1 MKTHRLL
8 LAILLVTPVACTL
21 STLGESGE
29 GGSGGKST
37 QGGASGGTT
46 SSGGRV
52 GSGGASATGG
62 STATGGSGSGGQS
75 STGGAT
81 GSGGSTATGGAT
93 GGTTVAQSG
102 GASGSGGRSR
112 SGGRTG
118 SGGTAAGG
126 STGSGGTVPGGSTG
140 SGGAAPGG
148 STGTRSG
155 DPVPS
160 SGCGKA
166 TSLKG
171 ESKNTIN
178 VTEAGAGNR
187 EYYLRLPDDYDQ
199 NHPYALWFA
208 IHCLNGSAENVA
220 HSEPDNRANYE
231 YFGMWKLANPAGG
244 KATTIFVAP
253 QGINAGWGQGA
264 KDLAFFRAM
273 MDKFESELCID
284 TSRIFASGFS
294 MGGSMSYAL
303 ACAMPEKM
311 RAIAMYSGG
320 NMSGCD
326 QSNRGPVPIFISHGT
341 EDGTCTWPNFGEP
354 QINDLAERNG
364 CQTEDLYNECH
375 PTSIMDPVCVDYQ
388 GCDSGYPARA
398 CIFKGPHIGSP
409 GTEGT
414 YGKNNTWVPQANWD
428 FFKQF
433 Y

>member
-1 MKTHRLL
+1 VR
-8 LAILLVTPVACTL
+8 
-21 STLGESGE
+21 
-29 GGSGGKST
+29 
-37 QGGASGGTT
+37 
-46 SSGGRV
+46 
-52 GSGGASATGG
+52 
-62 STATGGSGSGGQS
+62 
-75 STGGAT
+75 
-81 GSGGSTATGGAT
+81 
-93 GGTTVAQSG
+93 
-102 GASGSGGRSR
+102 
-112 SGGRTG
+112 
-118 SGGTAAGG
+118 
-126 STGSGGTVPGGSTG
+126 
-140 SGGAAPGG
+140 
-148 STGTRSG
+148 
-155 DPVPS
+155 S
-160 SGCGKA
+160 SGCGKP
-166 TSLKG
+166 TSLSG
-171 ESKNTIN
+171 EGRYTIN

-187 EYYLRLPDDYDQ
+187 EYIIRLPDDYDE

-208 IHCLNGSAENVA
+208 NHCMNGSAENVA

-244 KATTIFVAP
+244 EATTIFVAP
-253 QGINAGWGQGA
+253 EGINSGWGQGER
-264 KDLAFFRAM
+264 DLAFFRAM
-273 MDKFESELCID
+273 MEKFESELCID

-341 EDGTCTWPNFGEP
+341 EDTTCTWPNYGEP

-364 CQTEDLYNECH
+364 CQTEDLYAQCH
-375 PTSIMDPVCVDYQ
+375 PTSIMDPVCIDYQ
-388 GCDSGYPARA
+388 GCDEGYPARA

>member
-1 MKTHRLL
+1 MRRF
-8 LAILLVTPVACTL
+8 LAATFLVTVAAC
-21 STLGESGE
+21 SSNNS
-29 GGSGGKST
+29 GGSGANGSERT
-37 QGGASGGTT
+37 SSQGGASDDVPKAVGQSSVGG
-46 SSGGRV
+46 SSSAR
-52 GSGGASATGG
+52 GSSATGG
-62 STATGGSGSGGQS
+62 SSSVGQS
-75 STGGAT
+75 STRAATSSGGSKATGRATGGTTAAQSGGAT
-81 GSGGSTATGGAT
+81 NSGRRSRATT

-102 GASGSGGRSR
+102 DASGPAGAGF
-112 SGGRTG
+112 GGRTG
-118 SGGTAAGG
+118 SGGAAPVG
-126 STGSGGTVPGGSTG
+126 ST
-140 SGGAAPGG
+140 AP
-148 STGTRSG
+148 RSG

-160 SGCGKA
+160 SGCGKP

-178 VTEAGAGNR
+178 VNESGAGNR
-187 EYYLRLPDDYDQ
+187 DYYIRLPDDYDP

-231 YFGMWKLANPAGG
+231 YFGMWKLANPTGG

-273 MDKFESELCID
+273 MSKFESELCID

-326 QSNRGPVPIFISHGT
+326 QSKRGPVPIFIAHGT
-341 EDGTCTWPNFGEP
+341 EDGTCTWPGFGAP
-354 QINDLAERNG
+354 QIADLAKRNG
-364 CQTEDLYNECH
+364 CEAEDLAAECK
-375 PTSIMDPVCVDYQ
+375 PTSLMDPVCVDYK
-388 GCDSGYPARA
+388 GCDPGYPARA

-409 GTEGT
+409 GTQGT
-414 YGKNNTWVPQANWD
+414 YGKNDTWVPKANWD
-428 FFKQF
+428 FVKQF

>member
-1 MKTHRLL
+1 M
-8 LAILLVTPVACTL
+8 
-21 STLGESGE
+21 
-29 GGSGGKST
+29 
-37 QGGASGGTT
+37 
-46 SSGGRV
+46 
-52 GSGGASATGG
+52 
-62 STATGGSGSGGQS
+62 
-75 STGGAT
+75 
-81 GSGGSTATGGAT
+81 
-93 GGTTVAQSG
+93 
-102 GASGSGGRSR
+102 
-112 SGGRTG
+112 
-118 SGGTAAGG
+118 
-126 STGSGGTVPGGSTG
+126 G

-148 STGTRSG
+148 STGSGGAASGGSTGTGTG

-160 SGCGKA
+160 SGCGKS

-178 VTEAGAGNR
+178 VTESGAGNR
-187 EYYLRLPDDYDQ
+187 DYYIRLPDDYDPS
-199 NHPYALWFA
+199 HPYALWFA

-273 MDKFESELCID
+273 MTKFESELCID

-311 RAIAMYSGG
+311 RAIGMYSGG
-320 NMSGCD
+320 SMSGCD
-326 QSNRGPVPIFISHGT
+326 QSKRGPVSIFISHGT
-341 EDGTCTWPNFGEP
+341 EDGTCTWPGSGVP
-354 QINDLAERNG
+354 QINDLAQRCG
-364 CQTEDLYNECH
+364 CGSEDLAAKCK
-375 PTSIMDPVCVDYQ
+375 PTSLMDPVCVDYK
-388 GCDSGYPARA
+388 GCNPGYAAKA

-409 GTEGT
+409 GTQGT
-414 YGKNNTWVPQANWD
+414 YGKNDTWVPQKHWD
-428 FFKQF
+428 FVKQF